1 MSPPPPIDPESFPK
15 ELKDGV
21 IASILGGL
29 AMTAR
34 LLLSTEPV
42 SVGWVV
48 RRVLAAAITAAL
60 VGYGIQDHIESP
72 GLKMAVV
79 GAAGYAAPECLDYL
93 MRYIKSKGDAEVG
106 PAPASPMQKTK
117 PRESGASNLLLAVC
131 LLTAFAGLSA
141 LASAYISGVC
151 PRHPAISGRPG
162 HDRDGRR
169 HQVGLGQRR
178 AGSLSCDP
186 CAEGRP

>member
-34 LLLSTEPV
+34 LLLSQEPV

-60 VGYGIQDHIESP
+60 VGYAITDHIESP
-72 GLKMAVV
+72 GLRMGVV

-93 MRYIKSKGDAEVG
+93 MRYIKNKGDAEVG
-106 PAPASPMQKTK
+106 TAKKPHGKSKAPGKGK
-117 PRESGASNLLLAVC
+117 RK
-131 LLTAFAGLSA
+131 
-141 LASAYISGVC
+141 
-151 PRHPAISGRPG
+151 R
-162 HDRDGRR
+162 
-169 HQVGLGQRR
+169 
-178 AGSLSCDP
+178 
-186 CAEGRP
+186 

>member
-34 LLLSTEPV
+34 LLLSQEPV
-42 SVGWVV
+42 SVGWVI

-60 VGYGIQDHIESP
+60 VGYAITDHIESP
-72 GLKMAVV
+72 GLRMAVV

-93 MRYIKSKGDAEVG
+93 MRYIKNKGDAEVG
-106 PAPASPMQKTK
+106 TAKKPHGKSKAPGKAKRK
-117 PRESGASNLLLAVC
+117 R
-131 LLTAFAGLSA
+131 
-141 LASAYISGVC
+141 
-151 PRHPAISGRPG
+151 
-162 HDRDGRR
+162 
-169 HQVGLGQRR
+169 
-178 AGSLSCDP
+178 
-186 CAEGRP
+186 

>member
-93 MRYIKSKGDAEVG
+93 MRYIKARGDKEVAAVSGKPKKPYAKNKAKGKRG
-106 PAPASPMQKTK
+106 K
-117 PRESGASNLLLAVC
+117 
-131 LLTAFAGLSA
+131 
-141 LASAYISGVC
+141 
-151 PRHPAISGRPG
+151 
-162 HDRDGRR
+162 
-169 HQVGLGQRR
+169 
-178 AGSLSCDP
+178 
-186 CAEGRP
+186 

>member
-1 MSPPPPIDPESFPK
+1 MSPPPPVDPEMFPK

-34 LLLSTEPV
+34 LLLSQEPV

-60 VGYGIQDHIESP
+60 VGYAIADHIESP
-72 GLKMAVV
+72 GLRMGVV

-93 MRYIKSKGDAEVG
+93 MRYIKNKGDAEVG
-106 PAPASPMQKTK
+106 PAKKPHGKNKAPAKGK
-117 PRESGASNLLLAVC
+117 RK
-131 LLTAFAGLSA
+131 
-141 LASAYISGVC
+141 
-151 PRHPAISGRPG
+151 R
-162 HDRDGRR
+162 
-169 HQVGLGQRR
+169 
-178 AGSLSCDP
+178 
-186 CAEGRP
+186 

>member
-1 MSPPPPIDPESFPK
+1 MSPPPPPIDPESFPK

-42 SVGWVV
+42 SLGWVV

-60 VGYGIQDHIESP
+60 VGYAITDHIQSP
-72 GLKMAVV
+72 GLKMGVV

-93 MRYIKSKGDAEVG
+93 MRYIKARGEKEVTKVTSKPNGKSKATG
-106 PAPASPMQKTK
+106 KGK
-117 PRESGASNLLLAVC
+117 R
-131 LLTAFAGLSA
+131 
-141 LASAYISGVC
+141 
-151 PRHPAISGRPG
+151 
-162 HDRDGRR
+162 
-169 HQVGLGQRR
+169 QR
-178 AGSLSCDP
+178 
-186 CAEGRP
+186 

>member
-60 VGYGIQDHIESP
+60 VGYAIADHIESP
-72 GLKMAVV
+72 GLRMGVV
-79 GAAGYAAPECLDYL
+79 GATGYAAPECLDYL
-93 MRYIKSKGDAEVG
+93 MRYIKSKGEAEVG
-106 PAPASPMQKTK
+106 PAKKPHGKSKAPAKGNRK
-117 PRESGASNLLLAVC
+117 R
-131 LLTAFAGLSA
+131 
-141 LASAYISGVC
+141 
-151 PRHPAISGRPG
+151 
-162 HDRDGRR
+162 
-169 HQVGLGQRR
+169 
-178 AGSLSCDP
+178 
-186 CAEGRP
+186 

>member
-60 VGYGIQDHIESP
+60 VGYAIADHIESP
-72 GLKMAVV
+72 GLRMGVV
-79 GAAGYAAPECLDYL
+79 GATGYAAPECLDYL
-93 MRYIKSKGDAEVG
+93 MRYIKNKGDAEVG
-106 PAPASPMQKTK
+106 PAPRK
-117 PRESGASNLLLAVC
+117 PHGKSKA
-131 LLTAFAGLSA
+131 
-141 LASAYISGVC
+141 
-151 PRHPAISGRPG
+151 PAKGKRK
-162 HDRDGRR
+162 R
-169 HQVGLGQRR
+169 
-178 AGSLSCDP
+178 
-186 CAEGRP
+186 

>member
-106 PAPASPMQKTK
+106 PANK
-117 PRESGASNLLLAVC
+117 PHGKSKA
-131 LLTAFAGLSA
+131 
-141 LASAYISGVC
+141 
-151 PRHPAISGRPG
+151 PG
-162 HDRDGRR
+162 KAKRKR
-169 HQVGLGQRR
+169 
-178 AGSLSCDP
+178 
-186 CAEGRP
+186 

>member
-1 MSPPPPIDPESFPK
+1 VSPPPPIDPESLPK

-21 IASILGGL
+21 VASVLGGL

-42 SVGWVV
+42 SLGWVV

-60 VGYGIQDHIESP
+60 VGYGIQDHIQSP

-93 MRYIKSKGDAEVG
+93 MRYIKARGEKEVAAVVGKPKPHGKGKAV
-106 PAPASPMQKTK
+106 TK
-117 PRESGASNLLLAVC
+117 RK
-131 LLTAFAGLSA
+131 
-141 LASAYISGVC
+141 
-151 PRHPAISGRPG
+151 R
-162 HDRDGRR
+162 
-169 HQVGLGQRR
+169 
-178 AGSLSCDP
+178 
-186 CAEGRP
+186 

>member
-93 MRYIKSKGDAEVG
+93 MRYIKARGDKEVDAVSGKPKKPHAKSKAKGKWG
-106 PAPASPMQKTK
+106 K
-117 PRESGASNLLLAVC
+117 
-131 LLTAFAGLSA
+131 
-141 LASAYISGVC
+141 
-151 PRHPAISGRPG
+151 
-162 HDRDGRR
+162 
-169 HQVGLGQRR
+169 
-178 AGSLSCDP
+178 
-186 CAEGRP
+186 

>member
-1 MSPPPPIDPESFPK
+1 MSPPPPVDPEMFPK

-60 VGYGIQDHIESP
+60 VGYAIADHIESP
-72 GLKMAVV
+72 GLRMGVV
-79 GAAGYAAPECLDYL
+79 GATGYAAPECLDYL
-93 MRYIKSKGDAEVG
+93 MRYIKSKGDSEVG
-106 PAPASPMQKTK
+106 PAKK
-117 PRESGASNLLLAVC
+117 PHGKSKAKGKRGK
-131 LLTAFAGLSA
+131 
-141 LASAYISGVC
+141 
-151 PRHPAISGRPG
+151 
-162 HDRDGRR
+162 
-169 HQVGLGQRR
+169 
-178 AGSLSCDP
+178 
-186 CAEGRP
+186 

>member
-1 MSPPPPIDPESFPK
+1 MSPPPPVDPEMFPK

-93 MRYIKSKGDAEVG
+93 MRYIKARGDKEVAAVSGKPKKPHAKNKAKGKRG
-106 PAPASPMQKTK
+106 K
-117 PRESGASNLLLAVC
+117 
-131 LLTAFAGLSA
+131 
-141 LASAYISGVC
+141 
-151 PRHPAISGRPG
+151 
-162 HDRDGRR
+162 
-169 HQVGLGQRR
+169 
-178 AGSLSCDP
+178 
-186 CAEGRP
+186 